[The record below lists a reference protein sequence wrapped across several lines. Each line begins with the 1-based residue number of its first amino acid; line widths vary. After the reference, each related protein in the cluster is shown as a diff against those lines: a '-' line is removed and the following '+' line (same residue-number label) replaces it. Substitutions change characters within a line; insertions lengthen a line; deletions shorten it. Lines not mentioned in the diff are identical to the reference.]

1 MHLRSRYLV
10 PLVCLL
16 IASCHGTQ
24 QRIILVELERADG
37 LIKGSDLIYRGVP
50 AGHVESITFAEPHKL
65 PVAKVVLASDSPPF
79 TSTDEF
85 RVASSG
91 LLGDKFIEVTP
102 RANPGVPLPN
112 GALVRAQNTQL
123 PLIDSI
129 DELLKTHTTQLL
141 SQVNFLKDIIDLP
154 EPKRTEVLVKIRK
167 LVDDAKKEST
177 NK

>member
-65 PVAKVVLASDSPPF
+65 PVAKVVLASDSPPL
-79 TSTDEF
+79 TSTDQF
-85 RVASSG
+85 QVSSSG
-91 LLGDKFIEVTP
+91 LLGDRFIEVTP
-102 RANPGVPLPN
+102 ATSPGVPLPN
-112 GALVRAQNTQL
+112 AALVRAQN
-123 PLIDSI
+123 PRVPHIDNI
-129 DELLKTHTTQLL
+129 EQITKTLGKLNLFTD
-141 SQVNFLKDIIDLP
+141 VFDLP
-154 EPKRTEVLVKIRK
+154 EPKRTEVLDKIQK
-167 LVDDAKKEST
+167 LIDDAKKGST